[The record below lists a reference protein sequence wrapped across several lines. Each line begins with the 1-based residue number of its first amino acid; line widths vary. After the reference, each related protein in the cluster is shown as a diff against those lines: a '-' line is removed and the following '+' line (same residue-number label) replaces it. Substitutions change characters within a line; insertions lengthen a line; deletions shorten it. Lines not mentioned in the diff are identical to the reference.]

1 MEAGKK
7 SVLSF
12 FTISFTFGVTHEGE
26 DGVVSMSCL
35 ACPRQISVSCR
46 ARRGTRLHQA
56 LNRREFLS
64 PQEPLALDRLSR
76 NTVNPSRID
85 KGACCAC
92 IEARDSVKPSEMLAR
107 SSAAIPRRTRLHDS
121 HFNSSVNIAYLA
133 LPHLT
138 LEFRVV
144 LSGSGSNRATGLQV
158 SAGYAPP
165 DMAW

>member
-121 HFNSSVNIAYLA
+121 HFNSSVNIASCPSPPY
-133 LPHLT
+133 P
-138 LEFRVV
+138 
-144 LSGSGSNRATGLQV
+144 GV
-158 SAGYAPP
+158 SCCF
-165 DMAW
+165 